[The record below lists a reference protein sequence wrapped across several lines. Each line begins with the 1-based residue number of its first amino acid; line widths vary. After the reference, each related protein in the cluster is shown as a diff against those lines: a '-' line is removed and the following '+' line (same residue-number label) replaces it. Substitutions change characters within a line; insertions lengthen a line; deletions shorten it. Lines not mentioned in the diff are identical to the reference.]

1 MSENENKMCKPW
13 QHPKNHDKK
22 NYRKHKDRVKQN
34 ISYCLRFS
42 PPKFCSGST
51 PQCHLSILN
60 GGRGIKSGRG
70 IVQNDFNNRIRSE
83 ITDIHLGG
91 WEEILSELLSHF
103 LWIFSFGRNSN
114 CTHAR
119 HDAAGGIDV
128 NWKNVSTGKART
140 NKFPLLCKYNLS
152 VDRYFRIGYV
162 SLLHVVWWIFY
173 YVQRGQG

>member
-103 LWIFSFGRNSN
+103 LRIFLLAEIATVH
-114 CTHAR
+114 TH
-119 HDAAGGIDV
+119 V
-128 NWKNVSTGKART
+128 TTLQVESTWTEKM
-140 NKFPLLCKYNLS
+140 F
-152 VDRYFRIGYV
+152 
-162 SLLHVVWWIFY
+162 
-173 YVQRGQG
+173 QRGRRAQTNFHYYANTTCLSTDIFELVTFHFCM

>member
-1 MSENENKMCKPW
+1 MTTSKKSW
-13 QHPKNHDKK
+13 QK

-128 NWKNVSTGKART
+128 NWKGVMEQFKARQT
-140 NKFPLLCKYNLS
+140 ARFNVTES
-152 VDRYFRIGYV
+152 VQVAGTWWPHNRRIQLQTV
-162 SLLHVVWWIFY
+162 SWLAGFSH
-173 YVQRGQG
+173 